1 MGLPPVHAVS
11 DGELV
16 NDSGWV
22 LRWTVQFQRGT
33 TVPQGPE
40 FIRNLLS
47 APEGAKVFIR
57 TGWLLGVLPKPRGG
71 SGSDDPNL
79 CPNGTETPRIDT
91 RETVPLR

>member
-47 APEGAKVFIR
+47 APERCVKFLFAPVGCWEFSRSPGADPDQMIR
-57 TGWLLGVLPKPRGG
+57 T
-71 SGSDDPNL
+71 S
-79 CPNGTETPRIDT
+79 
-91 RETVPLR
+91 VPMELRHLELTLEKQFP